1 MFMVKFGR
9 TVLNVGL
16 WFFSISHF
24 FWDTL
29 YIHLCREKA
38 RATDFCENSWP
49 RLTLEPEADGII
61 IVRFVQFQCLISATE
76 SQDTPC
82 MIKCSGSASRR
93 GKLTCGKPD
102 QIFSFK
108 NQEPKQDNSFC
119 RTLSY
124 LFNLTYRL
132 LIEIHLVIFLTALW
146 PLLKARS
153 MLPALFRVA
162 MNVLVSALL
171 IQSLIWFFQYCYQSS
186 HFLQ

>member
-1 MFMVKFGR
+1 MI
-9 TVLNVGL
+9 
-16 WFFSISHF
+16 FSISHS

-49 RLTLEPEADGII
+49 RLTLKPEANRII
-61 IVRFVQFQCLISATE
+61 IVRFVQVQCLISATE
-76 SQDTPC
+76 SQATPC

-93 GKLTCGKPD
+93 GKLTCGKPG

-108 NQEPKQDNSFC
+108 NQEPKIRYNSFC

-124 LFNLTYRL
+124 LFNFTYRL

-146 PLLKARS
+146 PLLRARS
-153 MLPALFRVA
+153 MLPALFRVP

-171 IQSLIWFFQYCYQSS
+171 IQSLI
-186 HFLQ
+186 